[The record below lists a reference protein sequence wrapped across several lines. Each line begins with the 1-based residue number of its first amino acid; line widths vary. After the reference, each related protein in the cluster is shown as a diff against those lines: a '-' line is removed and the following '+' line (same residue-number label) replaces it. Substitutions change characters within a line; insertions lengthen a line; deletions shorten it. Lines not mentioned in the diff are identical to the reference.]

1 MRDKE
6 FFLNQFAQ
14 LEARIPSIAKTS
26 RKGLDNRTTYVD
38 SAKYIQWRTQVITLL
53 RQVYPPQLFPKW
65 LDAKVD
71 VASSRAGNFTATAGI
86 FRAAHE
92 DFKNGMLNDLHA
104 EIEGEVVV
112 DYLQQAELLI
122 GDKEDAKYSHIP
134 AAVLTGAVLEKSL
147 RTLCEK
153 QEPHIDVNN
162 DKGKPKKAQRMLDDL
177 KNAGVFTSIEAKQME
192 AWLAIRNAAAH
203 GKDDEFTRPDVALMI
218 RGVTDFLAKHMR

>member
-26 RKGLDNRTTYVD
+26 RRGVDNYTTYVD
-38 SAKYIQWRTQVITLL
+38 SAMYIQWRTQVITLL

-71 VASSRAGNFTATAGI
+71 VASSRMGNFKATVGF
-86 FRAAHE
+86 FRASHE
-92 DFKNGMLNDLHA
+92 DFKNGMLNDLHI
-104 EIEGEVVV
+104 EIESEVAV
-112 DYLQQAELLI
+112 DYLQQAELLMD
-122 GDKEDAKYSHIP
+122 DKEDAKYSHIP

-153 QEPHIDVNN
+153 QEPPIDINN
-162 DKGKPKKAQRMLDDL
+162 ENSKPKKAQRMLDDL
-177 KNAGVFTSIEAKQME
+177 KKAGVFTSIEAKQVE

-203 GKDDEFTRPDVALMI
+203 GKDDEFARPDVASMI
-218 RGVTDFLAKHMR
+218 HGVTDFLARHMR